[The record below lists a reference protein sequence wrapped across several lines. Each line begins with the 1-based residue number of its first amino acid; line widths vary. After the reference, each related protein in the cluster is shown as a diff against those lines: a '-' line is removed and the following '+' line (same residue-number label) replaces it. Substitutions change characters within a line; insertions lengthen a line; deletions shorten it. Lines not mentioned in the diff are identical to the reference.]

1 MNANVSYDSGMFTNP
16 IENDDRYT
24 SCIAHGRTFIT
35 CDIAAIILVKEI
47 LLFVGCHIMLSLVRG
62 AIRPEIEDISK
73 EIHRSQGQK
82 VEDTIHSVHIGKVV
96 MEQIF
101 IPVRLRTHI
110 LAS

>member
-47 LLFVGCHIMLSLVRG
+47 LFVGCHIMLSLVRG
-62 AIRPEIEDISK
+62 AICPEIEDISK

-101 IPVRLRTHI
+101 IPIRLRTHI